1 MKTINKISN
10 RVLSYLVNQ
19 AIQNDGHIK
28 ISNDKT
34 FMPVCVEVIDE
45 NDNYRFISVAHYYE
59 QNGDL
64 MADPEM
70 CFIQYK
76 VSNEFVPYYYKMDA
90 FGTYQESVTIED
102 GKPTKYAPRLQAAHT
117 TFANIWFKNIKFQQ
131 DIKI

>member
-1 MKTINKISN
+1 MKTINKTSN
-10 RVLSYLVNQ
+10 KILSFLVNQ
-19 AIQNDGHIK
+19 AIENDGHIK

-59 QNGDL
+59 QNSDL

-76 VSNEFVPYYYKMDA
+76 AVTNLYHITTKWMLSVLIKKVSLLKMANRQNMHLVYKLSTQPLLICGLRISN
-90 FGTYQESVTIED
+90 F
-102 GKPTKYAPRLQAAHT
+102 
-117 TFANIWFKNIKFQQ
+117 N
-131 DIKI
+131 KI